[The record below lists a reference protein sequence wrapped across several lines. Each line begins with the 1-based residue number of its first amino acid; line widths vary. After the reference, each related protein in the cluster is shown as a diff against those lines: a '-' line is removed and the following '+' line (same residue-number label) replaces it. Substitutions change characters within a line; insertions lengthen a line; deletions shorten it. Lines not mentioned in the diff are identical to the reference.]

1 MITQG
6 VGYTF
11 QNSPGGLSLVIDPP
25 TPLKRDGA
33 FYVYED
39 TTADG
44 VAVIRINAGTFN
56 NTFPTVNGVQAG
68 LPTAYLA
75 RPSATSIVVLTAPAS
90 QTSNAPFPS
99 DTPTITMVS
108 GTNVPAA
115 TATTAKVAIAKIV
128 ATPVEGSAVPVL
140 EITQLISGSIWGERY
155 SCGSQLDYWF
165 SQI

>member
-11 QNSPGGLSLVIDPP
+11 QNSPDGLSLIIDPP
-25 TPLKRDGA
+25 TPLKRDKP
-33 FYVYED
+33 FDVYED
-39 TTADG
+39 STEQG
-44 VAVIRINAGTFN
+44 VPIIRINAGTFN

-75 RPSATSIVVLTAPAS
+75 RPSTTSIVVLTATAS
-90 QTSNAPFPS
+90 ATSNAPFPS
-99 DTPTITMVS
+99 GTPTITMLG

-115 TATTAKVAIAKIV
+115 TATTVKVAIAKIV
-128 ATPVEGSAVPVL
+128 ATPVEGSATPAL

-155 SCGSQLDYWF
+155 ECGSHLDYWF